1 MESKTARKAK
11 KYVKRIF
18 LVLSVLLILVEGL
31 LLVLDEKVL
40 WSVLPG
46 VTSTKDTQDFCA
58 GWVQTVEAFPL
69 YNLEEADEHRRMGAG
84 LLMMAITGKNIDSA
98 MEGTDADAILTQ
110 YTQAVMKCRF
120 LTQQGKLNIVQY
132 YLIKIPYKTGNTRF
146 MKAALPY
153 VQNTALLPEG
163 FLSKEY
169 IEDLEQRREG
179 GTEQG
184 K

>member
-1 MESKTARKAK
+1 MEIKTARKAK

-18 LVLSVLLILVEGL
+18 LVLSVLLILAEGL

-46 VTSTKDTQDFCA
+46 VTSTKDTQNFCA

-69 YNLEEADEHRRMGAG
+69 DNLEEADEHRRMGAG
-84 LLMMAITGKNIDSA
+84 LLMMAITGKNIDTA
-98 MEGTDADAILTQ
+98 MEGTEADTILTQ
-110 YTQAVMKCRF
+110 YTQSIMKCRF
-120 LTQQGKLNIVQY
+120 LNQQGELNIVRY
-132 YLIKIPYKTGNTRF
+132 LLIKTPYKTGNTQL

-153 VQNTALLPEG
+153 VQKIALLPEG

-169 IEDLEQRREG
+169 IEELEQSREG
-179 GTEQG
+179 GI